1 LLGIA
6 FGSFG
11 CLGGR
16 DEPAR
21 STTVVTNGL
30 IAYTDRD
37 AQGRQQLFTIQ
48 PDGTG
53 RSQLTFDGDSGL
65 PSWFPDGSRI
75 LFTSMRTDAALQ
87 QRRPGA

>member
-1 LLGIA
+1 VPGRPGRTCA
-6 FGSFG
+6 VDHR
-11 CLGGR
+11 R
-16 DEPAR
+16 DER
-21 STTVVTNGL
+21 L

-37 AQGRQQLFTIQ
+37 VQGRQQLFTIQ

-87 QRRPGA
+87 QRRPGAWTMDADGSN